1 MFGPVLFHKKFFGFR
16 GYLLLI
22 FLPKERRVPEKNV
35 VFGIWFKESWQQARM
50 KLSQKQ
56 LMCICPP
63 PLNYC
68 NRCGNNVDCC
78 NYFLKPL
85 SINRFTHWLYP
96 TFFPSSFPKLQIG
109 LCPYFA
115 REFQNGHNRRLFL
128 DHLIFY
134 NNKSKM
140 SQTSAK
146 FCIWALPCIN
156 SKHLLLR
163 CKCCFANIY
172 LLI

>member
-1 MFGPVLFHKKFFGFR
+1 MCFGTVVNSKQGCLDQCSFINFFFGFR
-16 GYLLLI
+16 GYWLLI

-96 TFFPSSFPKLQIG
+96 TFFPSSFPKCRLASIHTLQESFKMYKMDITDA
-109 LCPYFA
+109 CF
-115 REFQNGHNRRLFL
+115 RNFL
-128 DHLIFY
+128 DHLIFH
-134 NNKSKM
+134 NNKSEM
-140 SQTSAK
+140 TQTWVK
-146 FCIWALPCIN
+146 FCIWAPPCG
-156 SKHLLLR
+156 KQ
-163 CKCCFANIY
+163 
-172 LLI
+172 

>member
-1 MFGPVLFHKKFFGFR
+1 MCFGTVVNSKQGCLDQCSFINFFGFR
-16 GYLLLI
+16 GYWLLI

-96 TFFPSSFPKLQIG
+96 TFFPSSFPNCRLAPVHTLQES
-109 LCPYFA
+109 F
-115 REFQNGHNRRLFL
+115 
-128 DHLIFY
+128 
-134 NNKSKM
+134 KM
-140 SQTSAK
+140 DITDAC
-146 FCIWALPCIN
+146 FWTIWFFTTI
-156 SKHLLLR
+156 KV
-163 CKCCFANIY
+163 KCHRHQPNFVSELSLA
-172 LLI
+172 